1 MFRKNYTLKSEIITI
16 DVGND
21 EFVKASLAIDTDD
34 AEVYVTINDL
44 NSNNWFW
51 IFDVEDNFS
60 KYFDIKDTVDFAIMK
75 SNNIDEFIDM
85 LNDIFLEC
93 YYNILL
99 RSSFDSYEDL
109 HGLDDCEKCEDR
121 YSCEEYLKHKN

>member
-1 MFRKNYTLKSEIITI
+1 MFKKDYTLKSEIITI

-21 EFVKASLAIDTDD
+21 KFVKVSLAIDTDD
-34 AEVYVTINDL
+34 AEVYVTVNDL
-44 NSNNWFW
+44 DSNNWFW

-60 KYFDIKDTVDFAIMK
+60 EYFDIKNTVDFAIMK

-85 LNDIFLEC
+85 LNEIFLEC

-99 RSSFDSYEDL
+99 KSSFDDYEDL
-109 HGLDDCEKCEDR
+109 HGLDDCEKCEEKDN
-121 YSCEEYLKHKN
+121 CEEYLKHKN